1 MRGVVMSHVNQSD
14 QKKRAIT
21 IIGIMQTA
29 TKDMVQPAATTIVA
43 EYGRNPFLVLVSCIL
58 SLRTKDAVSLAA
70 SHRLFAH
77 AQTPQALLILPPET
91 IKSLIYPTGFY
102 RQKTKQLLKICT
114 ILLEKYHGKVPSTEK
129 ELMALPGVGPKTTA
143 LTLSEGFGIPAI
155 CVDTHVHRI
164 SNRLGLVKTET
175 VEETES
181 ELKKLLPKEYW
192 SEFNKLMVMW
202 GQNICVPVS
211 PKCSICPLLPLCP
224 QIGVIRRR

>member
-1 MRGVVMSHVNQSD
+1 MSQINQPD

-29 TKDMVQPAATTIVA
+29 TKGMLEPAATSIVA
-43 EYGRNPFLVLVSCIL
+43 GYGRNPFLVLVSCIL

-70 SHRLFAH
+70 SHRLFAQ
-77 AQTPQALLILPPET
+77 AQTPQALIRLPQKTIET
-91 IKSLIYPTGFY
+91 LIYPTGFY
-102 RQKTKQLLKICT
+102 RTKAKQLLALCA
-114 ILLEKYHGKVPSTEK
+114 ILLEKYDGRVPSTEK

-164 SNRLGLVKTET
+164 SNRLGLVKTTT

-181 ELKKLLPKEYW
+181 ALKKLLPEQYW

-202 GQNICVPVS
+202 GQNICLPVS

-224 QIGVIRRR
+224 QVGVVKHR